1 MQRTHHLPP
10 PQWSGHRPF
19 GPAGADGYPAFVPA
33 ANETSAI
40 PGRPRRL
47 TAAAV
52 LTALEGL
59 VVAAFGITSLVMLV
73 TREADGMMQAVTMV
87 VTVMVL
93 SVLPLAA
100 ARGLWLRRRWSRGP
114 SMIVQLIALPT
125 GYQMAQNGGMWIAAG
140 IATAL
145 AGTAVLCCLVNPTAT
160 EALGIGP
167 RDA

>member
-1 MQRTHHLPP
+1 
-10 PQWSGHRPF
+10 
-19 GPAGADGYPAFVPA
+19 VPST
-33 ANETSAI
+33 NETPA
-40 PGRPRRL
+40 PADRPRRI

-59 VVAAFGITSLVMLV
+59 VVAAFGVVSLVMLV
-73 TREADGMMQAVTMV
+73 TDKPDGMVQAVTMA
-87 VTVMVL
+87 VTVLAL

-114 SMIVQLIALPT
+114 SMIVQLIALPA
-125 GYQMAQNGGMWIAAG
+125 GYQMAQNGGVWTAAG
-140 IATAL
+140 IVMAL
-145 AGTAVLCCLVNPTAT
+145 TGVAVLGCLVNPTAT